1 MKNDKNIY
9 DISDDQY
16 YISDYSIESSYNID
30 KRTIDVSLSLEYSS
44 FDELYNEIMQ
54 KFKEKNECFIENF
67 LNDNV

>member
-1 MKNDKNIY
+1 MINDNLQECLKKL
-9 DISDDQY
+9 DDQY

-54 KFKEKNECFIENF
+54 KFKKKYWIMIFN
-67 LNDNV
+67 LL

>member
-9 DISDDQY
+9 AILDDQY

-54 KFKEKNECFIENF
+54 KFKKNIE
-67 LNDNV
+67 

>member
-9 DISDDQY
+9 DILDDQY

-54 KFKEKNECFIENF
+54 KFKKNIE
-67 LNDNV
+67 